1 MSTIAESLAGLPA
14 FLEFFFGAVALLL
27 LFAFVYSRVTPY
39 NEIPLIRKGN
49 VAAAIGLGG
58 ALLGYSLPLAA
69 AVAHSVSFNDMLVW
83 GAIALVVQLGVLGV
97 ARLLIPELFDDMKKG
112 HAASAVLLAVISLSA
127 GLLNAASMG

>member
-1 MSTIAESLAGLPA
+1 MPTIPESIAGLPV

-58 ALLGYSLPLAA
+58 ALLGYCLPLAG
-69 AVAHSVSFNDMLVW
+69 AVARSASFEDLLAW
-83 GAIALVVQLGVLGV
+83 GAIALIVQLGVLGV
-97 ARLLIPELFDDMKKG
+97 ARLLIPGLFDDMNKG
-112 HAASAVLLAVISLSA
+112 RVASAVLLAVISLSA

>member
-1 MSTIAESLAGLPA
+1 MSTIPESIAGLPA

-27 LFAFVYSRVTPY
+27 LFAFVYSRVTPH

-49 VAAAIGLGG
+49 VAAAVGLGG
-58 ALLGYSLPLAA
+58 ALLGYCLPLAG
-69 AVAHSVSFNDMLVW
+69 AVTHSASFNDMLAW
-83 GAIALVVQLGVLGV
+83 GAIALIVQLGVLGV

-112 HAASAVLLAVISLSA
+112 RVASAVLLAVISLAA